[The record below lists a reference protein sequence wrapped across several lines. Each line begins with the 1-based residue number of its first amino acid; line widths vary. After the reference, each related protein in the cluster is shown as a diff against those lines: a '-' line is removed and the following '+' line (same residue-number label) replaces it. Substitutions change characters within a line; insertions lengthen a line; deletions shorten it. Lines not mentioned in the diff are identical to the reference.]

1 MRCQRC
7 KFENIPGQKTCIK
20 CGSALEVTSTAINVH
35 PPRMPRWKKPFRDML
50 RSMRKGK
57 AIPQDNAKSHLTPRV
72 KEFFNDSFLGLFLS
86 IVPGLAHWTQNRFR
100 EIRWYFLAWLILL
113 LSGLF
118 LYGSA
123 AGFICFG
130 LAIGVHAAIALQYG
144 ILKDLINLR
153 EKIIIVILVLIGLTF
168 LYRFIPRIPP
178 LNFDGGYSS
187 LTIPYYNVEAGDYLL
202 ARGGLDE
209 KALLQR
215 GSLVLIHPATIGGY
229 RRIVTRGNDTVIGEI
244 VGLPGETLEI
254 VNDVFIVDGQLLDV
268 EKYPVPQ
275 WMRRVKYLPKTKIP
289 DDNYFVS
296 IRYSVAAHGIAL
308 DDSHISQVCIVHKTD
323 IEAKAFMK
331 WWPLLRRGFL
341 K

>member
-20 CGSALEVTSTAINVH
+20 CGSTLEVTSTAINVH

-57 AIPQDNAKSHLTPRV
+57 AIPQDKAKSHFTPRV
-72 KEFFNDSFLGLFLS
+72 KEFFKDTFLGLFLS
-86 IVPGLAHWTQNRFR
+86 IIPGLAHWVQNRFR

-123 AGFICFG
+123 VGFICLG

-144 ILKDLINLR
+144 IIKDLTNIS
-153 EKIIIVILVLIGLTF
+153 EKIVIIILVLIGLTF
-168 LYRFIPRIPP
+168 LYRFIPRMPF
-178 LNFDGGYSS
+178 LNFDGGHSS

-209 KALLQR
+209 KDLLPR
-215 GSLVLIHPATIGGY
+215 GSLVLIHPATFRGY
-229 RRIVTRGNDTVIGEI
+229 SRRGVLSGNDTVIGEV
-244 VGLPGETLEI
+244 VGLPGERLQIINE
-254 VNDVFIVDGQLLDV
+254 VFIVDGKLLDV
-268 EKYPVPQ
+268 EQYPVPQ
-275 WMRRVKYLPKTKIP
+275 WLLSRTFSATIP
-289 DDNYFVS
+289 NDSYFVS
-296 IRYSVAAHGIAL
+296 TRYNVSAHGITLNA
-308 DDSHISQVCIVHKTD
+308 SHIKQVCMVKTGD
-323 IEAKAFMK
+323 IEAKAFMR

>member
-20 CGSALEVTSTAINVH
+20 CGSALEIKSTAINIY

-57 AIPQDNAKSHLTPRV
+57 AVPQDKAKSNLTPRV
-72 KEFFNDSFLGLFLS
+72 KEFFTDSFLGLFLS
-86 IVPGLAHWTQNRFR
+86 IIPGLAHWVQNRFR
-100 EIRWYFLAWLILL
+100 EIRWHFLAWLVLL

-130 LAIGVHAAIALQYG
+130 LAIGVHTAIAIQYG
-144 ILKDLINLR
+144 ILKDVTNLR

-168 LYRFIPRIPP
+168 MYRFIPRMPP
-178 LNFDGGYSS
+178 LNLDAGYSS

-209 KALLQR
+209 KVLLPR
-215 GSLVLIHPATIGGY
+215 GSLVLIHPATLGGY
-229 RRIVTRGNDTVIGEI
+229 RRIVTRGNKTTIGEI
-244 VGLPGETLEI
+244 VGLAGEKVQI
-254 VNDVFIVDGQLLDV
+254 NNGVFIVDGQLLDV
-268 EKYPVPQ
+268 EKYPVPP
-275 WMRRVKYLPKTKIP
+275 WLRKHTFSATIP
-289 DDNYFVS
+289 NESYFVS
-296 IRYSVAAHGIAL
+296 IRYSVAAHGIQLGA
-308 DDSHISQVCIVHKTD
+308 SHIKQVCIVHTSD

-331 WWPLLRRGFL
+331 WWPLSRRGFL

>member
-1 MRCQRC
+1 
-7 KFENIPGQKTCIK
+7 
-20 CGSALEVTSTAINVH
+20 
-35 PPRMPRWKKPFRDML
+35 
-50 RSMRKGK
+50 MRKGK
-57 AIPQDNAKSHLTPRV
+57 AFPHINAKSHLTPRV

-86 IVPGLAHWTQNRFR
+86 IIPGLAHWTQNRFK

-113 LSGLF
+113 LSGVF

-123 AGFICFG
+123 AGYICLG

-144 ILKDLINLR
+144 ILKNLTNIS
-153 EKIIIVILVLIGLTF
+153 EKIVTSILVLIGLTL

-209 KALLQR
+209 KDLLSR
-215 GSLVLIHPATIGGY
+215 GSLVLIHPATLGGY
-229 RRIVTRGNDTVIGEI
+229 RRTVTRGNDTVIGEV
-244 VGLPGETLEI
+244 VGLPGERLQIIGE
-254 VNDVFIVDGQLLDV
+254 VFIIDGQLLDV

-275 WMRRVKYLPKTKIP
+275 WLRSIP
-289 DDNYFVS
+289 FSATIPNDSYFVS
-296 IRYSVAAHGIAL
+296 SRYSVRAQGVQLRAS
-308 DDSHISQVCIVHKTD
+308 DISQVCMVKTTD
-323 IEAKAFMK
+323 IEAKAFMR
-331 WWPLLRRGFL
+331 WWPLLKRGFL

>member
-35 PPRMPRWKKPFRDML
+35 PPRMPKWKKPFRDVL
-50 RSMRKGK
+50 RSIRKGK
-57 AIPQDNAKSHLTPRV
+57 AVPQDNAKSHLTPRA

-86 IVPGLAHWTQNRFR
+86 IIPGLAHWTQNRFR

-123 AGFICFG
+123 AGYVCLG

-144 ILKDLINLR
+144 IIKDLANLS
-153 EKIIIVILVLIGLTF
+153 EKIVTIILVLIGLTF
-168 LYRFIPRIPP
+168 LYRFIPRMPF

-209 KALLQR
+209 NDLLQR
-215 GSLVLIHPATIGGY
+215 GSLVLIHPATFRSTV
-229 RRIVTRGNDTVIGEI
+229 RRGVLSGNDTVIGEV
-244 VGLPGETLEI
+244 VGLPGERLQILNE
-254 VNDVFIVDGQLLDV
+254 VFIVDGKLLDV
-268 EKYPVPQ
+268 EQYPVPQ
-275 WMRRVKYLPKTKIP
+275 WLHSRTFSATIP
-289 DDNYFVS
+289 NDSYFVS
-296 IRYSVAAHGIAL
+296 TRYNVRAQGIRL
-308 DDSHISQVCIVHKTD
+308 NTSHINQVCMVKTTD
-323 IEAKAFMK
+323 IEAKAFMR

>member
-20 CGSALEVTSTAINVH
+20 CGSALEVTSTAIKVH
-35 PPRMPRWKKPFRDML
+35 PPRMPRWKKPFRDVL

-57 AIPQDNAKSHLTPRV
+57 AIPQINDKSHLTSRV
-72 KEFFNDSFLGLFLS
+72 KEFFNDTFLGLFLS
-86 IVPGLAHWTQNRFR
+86 IIPGLAHWTQNRFK

-144 ILKDLINLR
+144 ILKDLANLR

-209 KALLQR
+209 KDLLSR
-215 GSLVLIHPATIGGY
+215 GSLVLIHPATFRGY
-229 RRIVTRGNDTVIGEI
+229 SRSGVLSGNDTVIGEV
-244 VGLPGETLEI
+244 VGLPGERLQIINE
-254 VNDVFIVDGQLLDV
+254 VFIVDGKLLDV
-268 EKYPVPQ
+268 EQYPVPQ
-275 WMRRVKYLPKTKIP
+275 WLRSRTFSATIP
-289 DDNYFVS
+289 NDSYFVS
-296 IRYSVAAHGIAL
+296 TRYNVSAHGITLRA
-308 DDSHISQVCIVHKTD
+308 SHIKQVCMVKASD
-323 IEAKAFMK
+323 IEAKAFMR

>member
-20 CGSALEVTSTAINVH
+20 CGSTLEIKSTAINIY

-50 RSMRKGK
+50 RSMRKGE
-57 AIPQDNAKSHLTPRV
+57 AIQQDKAKSRLTPRV

-86 IVPGLAHWTQNRFR
+86 IVPGLAHWVQNRFR
-100 EIRWYFLAWLILL
+100 EIRWYFLAWLVLL

-123 AGFICFG
+123 AGFICLG
-130 LAIGVHAAIALQYG
+130 LAIGVHAAIAIQYG
-144 ILKDLINLR
+144 ILRDLTNLR

-168 LYRFIPRIPP
+168 MYRFIPRMPP

-209 KALLQR
+209 KDLLQR
-215 GSLVLIHPATIGGY
+215 GSLVLIHPATFRGY
-229 RRIVTRGNDTVIGEI
+229 DRRGVLSGNDTVIGEI
-244 VGLPGETLEI
+244 VGLPGERLQIT
-254 VNDVFIVDGQLLDV
+254 NGVFIVDGQLLDV
-268 EKYPVPQ
+268 EKYPVPP
-275 WMRRVKYLPKTKIP
+275 WLRRIP
-289 DDNYFVS
+289 FSATILNDNYFVS
-296 IRYSVAAHGIAL
+296 SRYNVRAHGIAL
-308 DDSHISQVCIVHKTD
+308 NDSHISQVCIVHKTD
-323 IEAKAFMK
+323 IEAKAFMR

>member
-7 KFENIPGQKTCIK
+7 TFENIPGQKTCIK
-20 CGSALEVTSTAINVH
+20 CGSVLEIKSTAINIH

-57 AIPQDNAKSHLTPRV
+57 VIPQDKAKSHLTPRV
-72 KEFFNDSFLGLFLS
+72 KEFFNDTFLGLFLS
-86 IVPGLAHWTQNRFR
+86 IVPGLAHWVQNRFR
-100 EIRWYFLAWLILL
+100 EIRWYFLAWLVLL

-123 AGFICFG
+123 AGYICLG

-153 EKIIIVILVLIGLTF
+153 EKIIMVILVLIGLTF
-168 LYRFIPRIPP
+168 MYRFIPRMPP

-209 KALLQR
+209 KDLLSR
-215 GSLVLIHPATIGGY
+215 GSLVLIHPATFGGY
-229 RRIVTRGNDTVIGEI
+229 RIVTRGNDTIIGEI
-244 VGLPGETLEI
+244 VGFAGEKVQI
-254 VNDVFIVDGQLLDV
+254 VNGVFIVDGQLLDV

-275 WMRRVKYLPKTKIP
+275 WLRRIP
-289 DDNYFVS
+289 FSATIPNDSYFVS
-296 IRYSVAAHGIAL
+296 SRYSVTAHGIAL
-308 DDSHISQVCIVHKTD
+308 SASHIKQVCIVKAGD
-323 IEAKAFMK
+323 IEAKAFMR

>member
-20 CGSALEVTSTAINVH
+20 CGSALEIKSAAINIY
-35 PPRMPRWKKPFRDML
+35 PPRMPRWKKPFRDVL

-57 AIPQDNAKSHLTPRV
+57 VVPQIDAKSYLSPRL
-72 KEFFNDSFLGLFLS
+72 KAFFSDSISGLLLS
-86 IVPGLAHWTQNRFR
+86 IIPGLAHWMQNRFK

-118 LYGSA
+118 LYGSP
-123 AGFICFG
+123 AGFLCFG

-144 ILKDLINLR
+144 IIKDLTNIG
-153 EKIIIVILVLIGLTF
+153 EKIVTIILVLIGLTF
-168 LYRFIPRIPP
+168 LYRFIPRMPF

-209 KALLQR
+209 KDLLSR
-215 GSLVLIHPATIGGY
+215 GSLVLIHPATLGGY

-244 VGLPGETLEI
+244 VGLPGERLQI
-254 VNDVFIVDGQLLDV
+254 VNEVFIIDGQLLDV

-275 WMRRVKYLPKTKIP
+275 WLRRIP
-289 DDNYFVS
+289 FSATIPNDSYFVS
-296 IRYSVAAHGIAL
+296 SRYSVSAHGIQLTA
-308 DDSHISQVCIVHKTD
+308 SHIKQVCVLKTND
-323 IEAKAFMK
+323 IEVKAFMR
-331 WWPLLRRGFL
+331 WWPLSRRGFL

>member
-20 CGSALEVTSTAINVH
+20 CGSALEIKSTAINIY
-35 PPRMPRWKKPFRDML
+35 PPRMPRWKKPFRDVL

-57 AIPQDNAKSHLTPRV
+57 AIPQNKAKSHLTPRV
-72 KEFFNDSFLGLFLS
+72 KEFFKDSFLGLFLS
-86 IVPGLAHWTQNRFR
+86 IIPGLAHWMQNRFK
-100 EIRWYFLAWLILL
+100 EIRWYFLAWLVLL

-123 AGFICFG
+123 AGYICLG

-144 ILKDLINLR
+144 ILKDLANLR

-168 LYRFIPRIPP
+168 IYRFIPRMPF

-202 ARGGLDE
+202 TRGGLDE
-209 KALLQR
+209 NDLLQR
-215 GSLVLIHPATIGGY
+215 GSLVLIHPATFRSTVRSG
-229 RRIVTRGNDTVIGEI
+229 VLSGNDTVIGEV
-244 VGLPGETLEI
+244 VGLPGERLQI
-254 VNDVFIVDGQLLDV
+254 LNKVFIVDGKLLDV
-268 EKYPVPQ
+268 EQYPVPQ
-275 WMRRVKYLPKTKIP
+275 WLRSRTFSATILN
-289 DDNYFVS
+289 DSYFVS
-296 IRYSVAAHGIAL
+296 TQYNVSAHGITLRA
-308 DDSHISQVCIVHKTD
+308 SHIKQVCMVKAGD
-323 IEAKAFMK
+323 IEAKAFMR

>member
-7 KFENIPGQKTCIK
+7 NFENIPGQKTCIK
-20 CGSALEVTSTAINVH
+20 CGSVLEIKSTAINIY

-57 AIPQDNAKSHLTPRV
+57 AIPQDKAKSNLTPRV
-72 KEFFNDSFLGLFLS
+72 KEIFTDSFLGLFLS
-86 IVPGLAHWTQNRFR
+86 IIPGLAHLVQNRFR
-100 EIRWYFLAWLILL
+100 EIRWHFLAWLVLL

-130 LAIGVHAAIALQYG
+130 LAIGVHAAIAIQYG
-144 ILKDLINLR
+144 ILKDVTNLR

-168 LYRFIPRIPP
+168 MYRFIPRMPP
-178 LNFDGGYSS
+178 LNLDAGYSS
-187 LTIPYYNVEAGDYLL
+187 LTIPYYNVEADDYLL

-209 KALLQR
+209 KVLLPR
-215 GSLVLIHPATIGGY
+215 GSLVLIHPATLGGY
-229 RRIVTRGNDTVIGEI
+229 RRIVTRGNKTTIGEI
-244 VGLPGETLEI
+244 VGLAGEKVQI
-254 VNDVFIVDGQLLDV
+254 ANGVFIVDGQLLDV
-268 EKYPVPQ
+268 EKYPVPP
-275 WMRRVKYLPKTKIP
+275 WLRKHTFSATIP
-289 DDNYFVS
+289 NESYFVS
-296 IRYSVAAHGIAL
+296 IRYSVAAHGIQLEA
-308 DDSHISQVCIVHKTD
+308 SHIKQVCIVHTSD

-331 WWPLLRRGFL
+331 WWPLSRRGFL

>member
-20 CGSALEVTSTAINVH
+20 CGSALELKPAAINVY
-35 PPRMPRWKKPFRDML
+35 PPRMSKWRKPFRSLL
-50 RSMRKGK
+50 RLIRRSKVV
-57 AIPQDNAKSHLTPRV
+57 PQEDIRLQYRPWL
-72 KEFFNDSFLGLFLS
+72 KEVFSDSFLGLFLS
-86 IVPGLAHWTQNRFR
+86 IIPGLAHAIQNRFK
-100 EIRWYFLAWLILL
+100 EIRLYFLAWFVLL
-113 LSGLF
+113 LSGLS

-123 AGFICFG
+123 VGFICLG

-144 ILKDLINLR
+144 ILKDLTNLS
-153 EKIIIVILVLIGLTF
+153 EKIVIIILVLIGLTF
-168 LYRFIPRIPP
+168 LYRFIPRMPF

-187 LTIPYYNVEAGDYLL
+187 LSIPYYNVEAGDYLL

-209 KALLQR
+209 KDLLSR
-215 GSLVLIHPATIGGY
+215 GSLVLIHPATLGGY

-275 WMRRVKYLPKTKIP
+275 WMRRVKYSPKTKIP

-296 IRYSVAAHGIAL
+296 IRYNVRAHNVELRA
-308 DDSHISQVCIVHKTD
+308 SHISQVCIVHKTD
-323 IEAKAFMK
+323 IEAKAFMR
-331 WWPLLRRGFL
+331 WWPLSRRGFL
-341 K
+341 R

>member
-35 PPRMPRWKKPFRDML
+35 PPRMPRWKKPFRDVL

-57 AIPQDNAKSHLTPRV
+57 AIPQIDAKSHLTPRV

-86 IVPGLAHWTQNRFR
+86 IIPGLAHWTQNRFK

-113 LSGLF
+113 LSGAF

-123 AGFICFG
+123 AGYVCLG

-144 ILKDLINLR
+144 ILKNLTNMS
-153 EKIIIVILVLIGLTF
+153 EKIVTIILVLIGLTF

-202 ARGGLDE
+202 TRGGLDE
-209 KALLQR
+209 NDLLQR
-215 GSLVLIHPATIGGY
+215 GSLVLIHPATFRSTG
-229 RRIVTRGNDTVIGEI
+229 RRDVPSGNDTVIGEV
-244 VGLPGETLEI
+244 VGLPGERLQI
-254 VNDVFIVDGQLLDV
+254 VNEFFIVDGQLLDV

-275 WMRRVKYLPKTKIP
+275 WLRRIPFSATIP
-289 DDNYFVS
+289 DDSYFVS
-296 IRYSVAAHGIAL
+296 SRYNVSAHGVQLRA
-308 DDSHISQVCIVHKTD
+308 SHIEQVCMVKTND
-323 IEAKAFMK
+323 IEAKAFMR

-341 K
+341 R